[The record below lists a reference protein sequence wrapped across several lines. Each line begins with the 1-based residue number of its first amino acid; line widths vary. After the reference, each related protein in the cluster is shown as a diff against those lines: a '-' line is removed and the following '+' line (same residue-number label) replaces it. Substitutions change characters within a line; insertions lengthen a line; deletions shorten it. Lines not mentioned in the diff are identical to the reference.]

1 MASNRL
7 APIVFAPR
15 GKHTATLIFLHGLGD
30 TGHGWAMTFNHF
42 APSYLKVVC
51 PNAAQAPV
59 TLNMGMVMPSW
70 YDIFHLD
77 DNPGR
82 PRENLDQVEESVKY
96 LETVIQNETGPDI
109 PRSRIMIGGFS
120 QGGAVALSTLFRGNT
135 DVAGCLALSTYMP
148 GNKKPDLPDGAKIDT
163 PIFQCHGEDDEVIS
177 FQRGQLTNDIL
188 NSLANNV
195 TFKAMK
201 GMGHENN
208 LDEMEMVT
216 KFMMDKF
223 E

>member
-77 DNPGR
+77 DNPSR

-96 LETVIQNETGPDI
+96 LETVIQNETGEKKNHIQHHCQKQTPTLKY
-109 PRSRIMIGGFS
+109 PLKFS
-120 QGGAVALSTLFRGNT
+120 
-135 DVAGCLALSTYMP
+135 
-148 GNKKPDLPDGAKIDT
+148 
-163 PIFQCHGEDDEVIS
+163 
-177 FQRGQLTNDIL
+177 
-188 NSLANNV
+188 
-195 TFKAMK
+195 
-201 GMGHENN
+201 
-208 LDEMEMVT
+208 
-216 KFMMDKF
+216 
-223 E
+223 

>member
-1 MASNRL
+1 
-7 APIVFAPR
+7 
-15 GKHTATLIFLHGLGD
+15 
-30 TGHGWAMTFNHF
+30 
-42 APSYLKVVC
+42 
-51 PNAAQAPV
+51 
-59 TLNMGMVMPSW
+59 
-70 YDIFHLD
+70 
-77 DNPGR
+77 
-82 PRENLDQVEESVKY
+82 
-96 LETVIQNETGPDI
+96 
-109 PRSRIMIGGFS
+109 MIGGFS

-195 TFKAMK
+195 TFKAMR

-208 LDEMEMVT
+208 MEEMEMVT